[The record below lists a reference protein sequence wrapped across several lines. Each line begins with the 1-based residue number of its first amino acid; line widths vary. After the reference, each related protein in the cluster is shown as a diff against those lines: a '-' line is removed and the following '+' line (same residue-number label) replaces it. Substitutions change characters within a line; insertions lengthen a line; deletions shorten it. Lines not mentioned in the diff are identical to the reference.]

1 MCTQFLLVFFSLP
14 QTCILILPIQL
25 RSKRSGLEKEKTQ
38 NNGVNV
44 GGKVRKK
51 NVLPKDSIQQTDGA
65 KYMSYLKI
73 SKKQHQ
79 IVTSMKQSGKS
90 IQSRALNRIFGN
102 IDSLDVQPYGVFVE
116 EEQKKLNAHWSVF
129 W

>member
-1 MCTQFLLVFFSLP
+1 MISPVVRCGEVQR
-14 QTCILILPIQL
+14 

-65 KYMSYLKI
+65 KYMSYLKV
-73 SKKQHQ
+73 SY
-79 IVTSMKQSGKS
+79 
-90 IQSRALNRIFGN
+90 
-102 IDSLDVQPYGVFVE
+102 SLAFLTVF
-116 EEQKKLNAHWSVF
+116 
-129 W
+129 

>member
-1 MCTQFLLVFFSLP
+1 MELFGKPMIVILCGFCWVQYAASVYVTDVLINQAF
-14 QTCILILPIQL
+14 ILILYIQ
-25 RSKRSGLEKEKTQ
+25 
-38 NNGVNV
+38 
-44 GGKVRKK
+44 
-51 NVLPKDSIQQTDGA
+51 
-65 KYMSYLKI
+65 I

-90 IQSRALNRIFGN
+90 IQSRALNRILGN
-102 IDSLDVQPYGVFVE
+102 IDNLDVQPYGVFVE